1 MQILRA
7 RRIDA
12 KSQWD
17 GATINSRPV
26 QLITIKYDCTL
37 AIKRDSLFVRG
48 KDERVR
54 EISTFYHILRNAIK
68 PFKSYEETLR
78 NVK

>member
-17 GATINSRPV
+17 GTTINIRPV

-48 KDERVR
+48 MNERLR
-54 EISTFYHILRNAIK
+54 EMSDILPKCNKVI
-68 PFKSYEETLR
+68 
-78 NVK
+78 